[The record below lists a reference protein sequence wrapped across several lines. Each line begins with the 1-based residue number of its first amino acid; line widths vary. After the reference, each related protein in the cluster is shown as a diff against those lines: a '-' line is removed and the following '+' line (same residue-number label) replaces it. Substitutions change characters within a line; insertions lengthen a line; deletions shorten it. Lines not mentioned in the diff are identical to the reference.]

1 MCSTTAGKLE
11 RTNLGRRGGEKR
23 QLLFHEL
30 REESDALSI
39 PTAPT
44 GWALLRKVVCIPLY
58 SWQLFSFT
66 CLSLLFYNHL
76 HRKHVEF
83 LFHSMLDEAVF

>member
-1 MCSTTAGKLE
+1 MQHNRWEAGKDE
-11 RTNLGRRGGEKR
+11 IWEEGRQKEAAF
-23 QLLFHEL
+23 FHEL

-39 PTAPT
+39 ATAPT
-44 GWALLRKVVCIPLY
+44 GWALLRKVVCIPLC